1 MSSRP
6 IQFFHRG
13 QIIKVS
19 DVSPTRTVLDWLR
32 EDAKCR
38 GTKEGCNEGD
48 CGACTIVV
56 GELAKSGDPNAVR
69 GLSLQTVNACI
80 KFLPTLDGKALFT
93 VEDLKQ
99 DGELHPVQQAMVDCH
114 GSQCGFCT
122 PGIVMS
128 LWNNYEH
135 HLENDTRPTRQR
147 LADDLSGNLCRCTG
161 YRPILDAGLHM
172 FELPEAKLD
181 TSHAVAALREL
192 SQSTDLFEYERQG
205 TRFLAPRSLEELARL
220 REELPKAQL
229 LSGSTDVGLWV
240 TKQFRTL
247 GDLLY
252 VGQVEELKRIEQ
264 RGNHLWIGAGAS
276 LENAWRALAQRWP
289 DLTDVWLR
297 FSSLPVRYAGTMGGN
312 VANGSP
318 IGDSPPI
325 LMALDAEIE
334 LRKGERIRRM
344 PLSDFYID
352 YMKNHLEAGELV
364 QAILIPTLSNAL
376 QVRGYKISKRFDCD
390 ISALCMGAAI
400 ELVGSTITT
409 VRLAFGGMAGTV
421 KRARAAEQALL
432 GKEWSKEVML
442 AAQSALAND
451 FTPLSDM
458 RASNGY
464 RELVARNLLRRF
476 WLETRAVDPLPAG
489 ATSVYASLPHDVA

>member
-1 MSSRP
+1 
-6 IQFFHRG
+6 
-13 QIIKVS
+13 
-19 DVSPTRTVLDWLR
+19 
-32 EDAKCR
+32 
-38 GTKEGCNEGD
+38 
-48 CGACTIVV
+48 
-56 GELAKSGDPNAVR
+56 
-69 GLSLQTVNACI
+69 
-80 KFLPTLDGKALFT
+80 
-93 VEDLKQ
+93 
-99 DGELHPVQQAMVDCH
+99 
-114 GSQCGFCT
+114 
-122 PGIVMS
+122 
-128 LWNNYEH
+128 
-135 HLENDTRPTRQR
+135 
-147 LADDLSGNLCRCTG
+147 
-161 YRPILDAGLHM
+161 
-172 FELPEAKLD
+172 
-181 TSHAVAALREL
+181 
-192 SQSTDLFEYERQG
+192 
-205 TRFLAPRSLEELARL
+205 
-220 REELPKAQL
+220 LPKAQL